1 VKATQVFIDRL
12 LDTQNAGTYLNG
24 ILVSLKK
31 NEILIQATSWMNLED
46 IVINEISQVQNIKY
60 YVIQLYKEPGIV
72 TFIEVESRM
81 AISRV

>member
-1 VKATQVFIDRL
+1 
-12 LDTQNAGTYLNG
+12 
-24 ILVSLKK
+24 
-31 NEILIQATSWMNLED
+31 MNLED